1 VRRAPTARRALDS
14 LPTMKTF
21 FAAIDLLT
29 PAERRR
35 AMVLLL
41 LVIAMAMLDVIGMA
55 SVMPFLAVMAN
66 PEMITNYAAL
76 NQLYTRMAF
85 TSTDQFLY
93 FLGLASFILLV
104 VAAVVRIGG
113 QYAVNRYTQ
122 MRTHSIG
129 VRLLDTYLRRPY
141 AFYLNRHTGDLA
153 KGLLSEVNQ
162 LASQVFAPLSQV
174 IAQSISLVA
183 LLTLLIVVDPVV
195 ALIMASVLG
204 GSYGLIYLTIR
215 RYLGRVGLDRV
226 KANRA
231 RFQVVAEALGGIK
244 PVKLLGRETT
254 YVDRFSAASRRMADY
269 QSMNTTLATAP
280 KFLIEAIAFGG
291 IILLTLGLMAHYGGH
306 QAGALG
312 KVLPLLGLYAFVG
325 YRMLPAV
332 QAIYGA
338 VTQMRFGAAAL
349 AGIHAD
355 FEGRDELA
363 LLPREPATALPA
375 RELVEL
381 RDVTFSYDS
390 DKAAGIKGIDL
401 TIPIGSTLGIVGS
414 TGAGKTTLVDVLLG
428 LLQPQSG
435 EIRVDGVAV
444 TPDNMRGWQAD
455 LGYVPQDIFLVDA
468 SVSENIALGLPL
480 DRIDQDRVRE
490 CARMAQI
497 LDFIEGELPQGFKT
511 SVGERG
517 VRLSGG
523 QRQRIGIARALY
535 NDPAI
540 IIFDEATSA
549 LDNLTEQEV
558 MRAVAALSGQKTVI
572 MIAHRMSTV
581 RNCDRIAVLQKGRL
595 TAVGDYD
602 TLYKD
607 NAAFRRLVDARDAA

>member
-1 VRRAPTARRALDS
+1 MRSAPNARRALDN
-14 LPTMKTF
+14 LLIMKTF

-35 AMVLLL
+35 AILLL
-41 LVIAMAMLDVIGMA
+41 GLVIVMAMLDVIGMA
-55 SVMPFLAVMAN
+55 SVMPFLAVMAD
-66 PEMITNYAAL
+66 PGILSKYSAL
-76 NQLYTRMAF
+76 NDLYIRMAF
-85 TSTDQFLY
+85 KSTDEFLY

-104 VAAVVRIGG
+104 FAAVVRIGG

-122 MRTHSIG
+122 MRMHSIG
-129 VRLLDTYLRRPY
+129 VRLLDTHLRRPY
-141 AFYLNRHTGDLA
+141 TFYLNRHTGDLA

-162 LASQVFAPLSQV
+162 LASQVFTPLSQA
-174 IAQSISLVA
+174 IAHGISLLA
-183 LLTLLIVVDPVV
+183 LLVLLVIIDPMV
-195 ALIMASVLG
+195 ALIMAAVLG
-204 GSYGLIYLTIR
+204 GSYSLVYLTIR
-215 RYLGRVGLDRV
+215 RYLGRVGIDRV
-226 KANRA
+226 KANQV
-231 RFQVVAEALGGIK
+231 RFQVVSEALGGIK
-244 PVKLLGRETT
+244 PVKLLGREAT
-254 YVDRFSAASRRMADY
+254 YVDRFSVASERMAHV
-269 QSMNTTLATAP
+269 QSVNNTLSSAP
-280 KFLIEAIAFGG
+280 KFVIEAIAFGG
-291 IILLTLGLMAHYGGH
+291 IILLTLGLMAHHGGH

-312 KVLPLLGLYAFVG
+312 KVLPLLGLYAFVV

-332 QAIYGA
+332 QAIYSA
-338 VTQMRFGAAAL
+338 IALLRFGAAAL

-355 FEGRDELA
+355 FAGRDDLPP
-363 LLPREPATALPA
+363 LPREAAKPLDAHHI
-375 RELVEL
+375 VEL
-381 RDVTFSYDS
+381 RGVTFSYES
-390 DKAAGIKGIDL
+390 DKAAGIKDIDL
-401 TIPIGSTLGIVGS
+401 DIPIGSTLGIVGS
-414 TGAGKTTLVDVLLG
+414 TGAGKTTLVDILLG

-435 EIRVDGVAV
+435 EIRIDGVAI
-444 TPDNMRGWQAD
+444 TPGNMRRWQAD

-468 SVSENIALGLPL
+468 SVSENIALGLSPE
-480 DRIDQDRVRE
+480 DIDEDRVRE

-497 LDFIEGELPQGFKT
+497 LDFVEGELPEGFRT

-558 MRAVAALSGQKTVI
+558 MRAVAALSGQKTVV

-581 RNCDRIAVLQKGRL
+581 RNCDNIAVLQKGRL
-595 TAVGDYD
+595 VATGDYD

-607 NAAFRRLVDARDAA
+607 NPAFRRMVDARDAA

>member
-1 VRRAPTARRALDS
+1 
-14 LPTMKTF
+14 MKTF

-35 AMVLLL
+35 AIVLLL

-76 NQLYTRMAF
+76 NQIYTRMAF

-93 FLGLASFILLV
+93 FLGLTSFVLLV

-162 LASQVFAPLSQV
+162 LASQVFAPLAQV

-183 LLTLLIVVDPVV
+183 LLTLLIVVDPIV

-204 GSYGLIYLTIR
+204 GSYALVYLTIR

-244 PVKLLGRETT
+244 PVKLLGREST
-254 YVDRFSAASRRMADY
+254 YVDRFSIASRHMADY
-269 QSMNTTLATAP
+269 QSMNTTLSLAP

-306 QAGALG
+306 KAGALG
-312 KVLPLLGLYAFVG
+312 QVLPLLGLYAFVG

-338 VTQMRFGAAAL
+338 ITQMRFGAAAL

-375 RELVEL
+375 REMVEL

-558 MRAVAALSGQKTVI
+558 MRAVA
-572 MIAHRMSTV
+572 
-581 RNCDRIAVLQKGRL
+581 DRKSV
-595 TAVGDYD
+595 V
-602 TLYKD
+602 
-607 NAAFRRLVDARDAA
+607 

>member
-1 VRRAPTARRALDS
+1 
-14 LPTMKTF
+14 MKTF

-35 AMVLLL
+35 AMLLLL

-55 SVMPFLAVMAN
+55 SVMPFLAVIAN
-66 PEMITNYAAL
+66 PDMITSYAAL
-76 NQLYTRMAF
+76 NQLYKRMAF

-93 FLGLASFILLV
+93 FLGLSSFLLLV
-104 VAAVVRIGG
+104 VAAVVRIVG

-183 LLTLLIVVDPVV
+183 LLALLVVVDPVV
-195 ALIMASVLG
+195 AAIMATVLG
-204 GSYGLIYLTIR
+204 GSYAVIYLTVR

-244 PVKLLGRETT
+244 PVKLLGREAT

-269 QSMNTTLATAP
+269 QSMNTTLSTAP
-280 KFLIEAIAFGG
+280 KFLIEAVAFGG

-338 VTQMRFGAAAL
+338 ITQMRFGAAAL

-355 FEGRDELA
+355 FAGRDDLA

-375 RELVEL
+375 HSVVEL

-435 EIRVDGVAV
+435 EIRVDGLAV
-444 TPDNMRGWQAD
+444 TPGNMRGWQAD

-602 TLYKD
+602 TLYRD
-607 NAAFRRLVDARDAA
+607 NPAFRRLVDARDAA

>member
-1 VRRAPTARRALDS
+1 MRRAPTARRALDS

-204 GSYGLIYLTIR
+204 GSYALIYLTIR

>member
-338 VTQMRFGAAAL
+338 ITQMRFGAAAL

-363 LLPREPATALPA
+363 LLPREPAKALPA

-581 RNCDRIAVLQKGRL
+581 RNCDRIAVLHKGKL
-595 TAVGDYD
+595 AAVGDYD
-602 TLYKD
+602 TLYRE

>member
-1 VRRAPTARRALDS
+1 
-14 LPTMKTF
+14 MKTF

-35 AMVLLL
+35 AIMLLG
-41 LVIAMAMLDVIGMA
+41 LVIAMALLDVIGMA

-66 PEMITNYAAL
+66 PGMISTYDTL

-85 TSTDQFLY
+85 ASTDEFLY
-93 FLGLASFILLV
+93 FLGLVSFSLLV
-104 VAAVVRIGG
+104 VAALVRIGG

-153 KGLLSEVNQ
+153 KSLLSEVSQ
-162 LASQVFAPLSQV
+162 LASQVFTPLSQA
-174 IAQSISLVA
+174 IAHSISLIA
-183 LLTLLIVVDPVV
+183 LLILLVIVDPVV
-195 ALIMASVLG
+195 ALIMATVLG
-204 GSYGLIYLTIR
+204 GSYSLVYLTIR
-215 RYLGRVGLDRV
+215 RYLGRVGIGRV
-226 KANRA
+226 NANQV

-244 PVKLLGRETT
+244 PVKLLGREAT
-254 YVDRFSAASRRMADY
+254 YVDRFSAASREIARV
-269 QSMNTTLATAP
+269 QSINATLSSAP
-280 KFLIEAIAFGG
+280 KFVIEAIAFGG

-332 QAIYGA
+332 QAIYSA
-338 VTQMRFGAAAL
+338 ITLLRFGAAAL

-355 FEGRDELA
+355 FAGRDGLP
-363 LLPREPATALPA
+363 LLPREPAQALPA
-375 RELVEL
+375 RATVEL
-381 RDVTFSYDS
+381 RGVTFTYDN
-390 DKAAGIKGIDL
+390 AAGAGIKGIDL
-401 TIPIGSTLGIVGS
+401 KIPIGSTLGIVGS

-435 EIRVDGVAV
+435 EIRVDGVVV
-444 TPDNMRGWQAD
+444 TPENLRSWQAD

-468 SVSENIALGLPL
+468 SVSENIALGVPASS
-480 DRIDQDRVRE
+480 IDQDRVRE

-497 LDFIEGELPQGFKT
+497 LDFIEGELPQAFKT

-581 RNCDRIAVLQKGRL
+581 RNCDRIAVLQKGKL
-595 TAVGDYD
+595 AAIGDYD

-607 NAAFRRLVDARDAA
+607 NATFRRLVDARDAA

>member
-1 VRRAPTARRALDS
+1 MRRAPTARRALDS

-338 VTQMRFGAAAL
+338 ITQMRFGAAAL

-363 LLPREPATALPA
+363 LLPREPAKALPA

-581 RNCDRIAVLQKGRL
+581 RNCDRIAVLHKGKL
-595 TAVGDYD
+595 AAVGDYD
-602 TLYKD
+602 TLYRE

>member
-1 VRRAPTARRALDS
+1 
-14 LPTMKTF
+14 MKTF

-35 AMVLLL
+35 AIVLLL

-76 NQLYTRMAF
+76 NQIYTRMAF

-93 FLGLASFILLV
+93 FLGLTSFVLLV

-162 LASQVFAPLSQV
+162 LASQVFAPLAQV
-174 IAQSISLVA
+174 IAQSIPLVA
-183 LLTLLIVVDPVV
+183 LLTLLIVVDPIV

-204 GSYGLIYLTIR
+204 GSYALVYLTIR

-244 PVKLLGRETT
+244 PVKLLGREST
-254 YVDRFSAASRRMADY
+254 YVDRFSIASRHMADY
-269 QSMNTTLATAP
+269 QSMNTTLSLAP

-306 QAGALG
+306 KAGALG
-312 KVLPLLGLYAFVG
+312 QVLPLLGLYAFVG

-338 VTQMRFGAAAL
+338 ITQMRFGAAAL

-375 RELVEL
+375 REMVEL

>member
-204 GSYGLIYLTIR
+204 GSYALIYLTIR

>member
-1 VRRAPTARRALDS
+1 
-14 LPTMKTF
+14 MKTF

-204 GSYGLIYLTIR
+204 GSYALIYLTIR

-468 SVSENIALGLPL
+468 SVSENIALGLPIAST
-480 DRIDQDRVRE
+480 RTA
-490 CARMAQI
+490 CANAPGWRRSW
-497 LDFIEGELPQGFKT
+497 T
-511 SVGERG
+511 S
-517 VRLSGG
+517 S
-523 QRQRIGIARALY
+523 RASCRRASR
-535 NDPAI
+535 PR
-540 IIFDEATSA
+540 SA
-549 LDNLTEQEV
+549 
-558 MRAVAALSGQKTVI
+558 
-572 MIAHRMSTV
+572 
-581 RNCDRIAVLQKGRL
+581 
-595 TAVGDYD
+595 
-602 TLYKD
+602 
-607 NAAFRRLVDARDAA
+607 NAASVCPAASASGSASPGRSTTTRRSSSSTRRPARSTT

>member
-1 VRRAPTARRALDS
+1 
-14 LPTMKTF
+14 MKTF
-21 FAAIDLLT
+21 LAAIDLLT

-35 AMVLLL
+35 ALVLLL

-66 PEMITNYAAL
+66 PDMVTENRVLGDVYERL
-76 NQLYTRMAF
+76 GF
-85 TSTDQFLY
+85 SSTDRFLF
-93 FLGLASFILLV
+93 FLGAASFTLLV
-104 VAAVVRIGG
+104 LAAVVRIVGH
-113 QYAVNRYTQ
+113 YTVNRYTQ

-162 LASQVFAPLSQV
+162 LVSQVYQPLSQV
-174 IAQSISLVA
+174 IAQTITLAA
-183 LLTLLIVVDPVV
+183 LLSLLFVVDPMV
-195 ALIMASVLG
+195 ALIMIGVLG
-204 GSYGLIYLTIR
+204 GSYSLVYLTIR
-215 RYLGRVGLDRV
+215 TYLGRVGLERV

-231 RFQVVAEALGGIK
+231 RFQVVSEALGGIK
-244 PVKLLGRETT
+244 PLKLTGRERT
-254 YVDRFSAASRRMADY
+254 YIDRFSAASSTMARH
-269 QSMNTTLATAP
+269 QSMNATLSLAP
-280 KFLIEAIAFGG
+280 KFVIEAIAFGG
-291 IILLTLGLMAHYGGH
+291 IILLTLALMAHYGGH
-306 QAGALG
+306 EAGALG

-338 VTQMRFGAAAL
+338 MTQLRFGAAAL
-349 AGIHAD
+349 ESIHAD
-355 FEGRDELA
+355 FEGRD
-363 LLPREPATALPA
+363 ALPA
-375 RELVEL
+375 LPRREVEHLSAREKVEL
-381 RDVTFSYDS
+381 RDITFTYDG
-390 DKAAGIKGIDL
+390 DKGAGVKGVDID
-401 TIPIGSTLGIVGS
+401 IVIGSTLGIVGS
-414 TGAGKTTLVDVLLG
+414 TGAGKTTLVDVMLG
-428 LLQPQSG
+428 LLRPQAG
-435 EIRVDGVAV
+435 GIIVDGVPV
-444 TPDNMRGWQAD
+444 TDANLREWQAT

-468 SVSENIALGLPL
+468 SVSENIALGVPPAG
-480 DRIDQDRVRE
+480 IDQDRVRD

-497 LDFIEGELPQGFKT
+497 LEFIEGELPEGFET

-581 RNCDRIAVLQKGRL
+581 RNCDRIAVLHKGKL
-595 TAVGDYD
+595 AAIGDYD
-602 TLYKD
+602 TLYRD